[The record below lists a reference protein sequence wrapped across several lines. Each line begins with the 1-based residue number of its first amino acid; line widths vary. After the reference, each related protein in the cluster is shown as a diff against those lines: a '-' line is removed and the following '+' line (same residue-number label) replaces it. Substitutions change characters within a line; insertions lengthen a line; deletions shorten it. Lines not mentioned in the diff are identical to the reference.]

1 MPRSNRGRPARR
13 DIYTRIGGEDGL
25 AALWT
30 DFGARLAESP
40 GHALVPPGWTTAA
53 HAIISDLLG
62 APPRPRGRG
71 APRVP
76 ELPAAVASAVRAQ
89 LRVAIQARE
98 DAELLDDVLKR
109 AEAALFPPPSAQESP
124 AATEQ
129 GVGMVSRSTEQS
141 SPSPAEAPIEDPRLR
156 KILDGINAATS
167 GDVRVRFATEGDDLI
182 ARVGRGLDEFLE
194 SIRRGLDTAND
205 TATHITA
212 TTQELSVSTAQ
223 MSQHANQTSKQAQQ
237 VSVGAEQVYKN
248 VQTVA
253 AAAEEMAIG
262 VREIAKNASEAAR
275 VATGAVEI
283 SHSTNDTI
291 RKLGD
296 SSTEIGKVIKVITS
310 IAQQTNLLALNATIE
325 AARAGE
331 AGKGFAV
338 VANEVKELAKETA
351 KATEDISRKI
361 ETIQSDTHGAV
372 TAIGEISNIIS
383 QINDY
388 QSSIASAVEE
398 QTATTNEIS
407 RSVNEAASTSEQI
420 ARNIGL
426 VAEEA
431 GATTENAD
439 QARGSVEEL
448 SGQASQLQQ
457 VVAQFSF

>member
-1 MPRSNRGRPARR
+1 
-13 DIYTRIGGEDGL
+13 
-25 AALWT
+25 
-30 DFGARLAESP
+30 
-40 GHALVPPGWTTAA
+40 
-53 HAIISDLLG
+53 
-62 APPRPRGRG
+62 
-71 APRVP
+71 
-76 ELPAAVASAVRAQ
+76 
-89 LRVAIQARE
+89 
-98 DAELLDDVLKR
+98 
-109 AEAALFPPPSAQESP
+109 
-124 AATEQ
+124 
-129 GVGMVSRSTEQS
+129 MVSS
-141 SPSPAEAPIEDPRLR
+141 SVTPTNPDPTPPAEDPRLR
-156 KILDGINAATS
+156 VILDAINVAASGDVSVKVDVYGDDLVGQVGQGLRDLLESVTRGLSTATDTTTKITATSEELAAATS
-167 GDVRVRFATEGDDLI
+167 QMT
-182 ARVGRGLDEFLE
+182 
-194 SIRRGLDTAND
+194 
-205 TATHITA
+205 THA
-212 TTQELSVSTAQ
+212 E
-223 MSQHANQTSKQAQQ
+223 QTSQQAKQ
-237 VSVGAEQVYKN
+237 VSQGAEQVYKN

-283 SHSTNDTI
+283 SQATNDTI
-291 RKLGD
+291 KKLGD

-372 TAIGEISNIIS
+372 LAIGEISAIIN

-407 RSVNEAASTSEQI
+407 RSVNQAASTSESI
-420 ARNIGL
+420 ARNIGV

-431 GATTENAD
+431 QGTNQNAEE
-439 QARGSVEEL
+439 ARRSVDEL
-448 SGQASQLQQ
+448 SRLAAKLQQ
-457 VVAQFSF
+457 VIAQFSY